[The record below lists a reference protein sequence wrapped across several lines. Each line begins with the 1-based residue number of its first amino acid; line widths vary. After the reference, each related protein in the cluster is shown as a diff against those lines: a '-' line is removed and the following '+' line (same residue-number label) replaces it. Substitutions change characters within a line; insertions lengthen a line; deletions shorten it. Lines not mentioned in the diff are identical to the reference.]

1 MKCLL
6 LFQETSPAL
15 KNSML
20 CVWNGDYQLYFFFT
34 IFIDR
39 CSKLSYWQKE
49 TSTHIFRLWFDWWK
63 CARRPS
69 SSESNFAFFVCLF
82 VCLFVCEFCF
92 VLFCFILFENQ
103 LIPNTCYYV
112 GIESYFSFTW
122 FSLFLILC
130 MHSKLVVIS
139 KESSVVF
146 FFSRNAL
153 SNFSFHVISPF

>member
-20 CVWNGDYQLYFFFT
+20 RVWNGDYQLYFFFT

-63 CARRPS
+63 CVRRPS
-69 SSESNFAFFVCLF
+69 SSKSNFALFFVYLL
-82 VCLFVCEFCF
+82 VCMCVLLCF
-92 VLFCFILFENQ
+92 VLFYLKINLFQ
-103 LIPNTCYYV
+103 TLATTS
-112 GIESYFSFTW
+112 GLSYT
-122 FSLFLILC
+122 
-130 MHSKLVVIS
+130 LVLPDFPYFWYCACTV
-139 KESSVVF
+139 
-146 FFSRNAL
+146 NWW
-153 SNFSFHVISPF
+153 

>member
-63 CARRPS
+63 CVRRPS
-69 SSESNFAFFVCLF
+69 SSESNFAFFVCLL
-82 VCLFVCEFCF
+82 VCLYVSFALFCF
-92 VLFCFILFENQ
+92 VLFYLKINLFQ
-103 LIPNTCYYV
+103 TLAITS
-112 GIESYFSFTW
+112 GLSYT
-122 FSLFLILC
+122 
-130 MHSKLVVIS
+130 LVLPDFPYFWYCACTV
-139 KESSVVF
+139 
-146 FFSRNAL
+146 N
-153 SNFSFHVISPF
+153 

>member
-63 CARRPS
+63 CVRRPS

-82 VCLFVCEFCF
+82 VCLYVSFALFCF
-92 VLFCFILFENQ
+92 VLFYLKINLFQ
-103 LIPNTCYYV
+103 TLATTS
-112 GIESYFSFTW
+112 GLSYT
-122 FSLFLILC
+122 
-130 MHSKLVVIS
+130 LVLPDFPYFWYCACTV
-139 KESSVVF
+139 
-146 FFSRNAL
+146 NWW
-153 SNFSFHVISPF
+153 